1 MRLPSLTL
9 IIVSQAII
17 WCVAGAVI
25 HGSMI
30 LLYPLAWIAIGT
42 MFFLHNKLYPIKLP
56 APNVPS
62 SDSWANSQKKSEGIV
77 QPGLDNVP
85 PVDQSTTTI

>member
-9 IIVSQAII
+9 IIASQAII
-17 WCVAGAVI
+17 WCVAGAMI

-30 LLYPLAWIAIGT
+30 LLYPLAWIAIASV
-42 MFFLHNKLYPIKLP
+42 FFLHNKMHPINLP

-62 SDSWANSQKKSEGIV
+62 SEMWANSRKQSNGVV
-77 QPGLDNVP
+77 QTDIDTV
-85 PVDQSTTTI
+85 PVDQSTTSI